1 MAKCPP
7 AAIRR
12 RQALFSME
20 IYTSRGLQLQNPGH
34 HLLPAQ
40 GPAAVLHCYRGL
52 LAAAFLTICGGAR
65 AAQAAR
71 CAPPPLH
78 SPQGRSASSAAPAMA
93 PHILLIDR
101 GESVVSGAL
110 ISWPRIRS
118 VIAHQWEMSAEML
131 IWLCH
136 CPPEALTISRLGPI
150 HIAHGGSWAQSQEL
164 ESLRWGYLDRPLI
177 HGKAVGIRPDP
188 CNGGW
193 RALSSWEASNAQ
205 RVLSEHGSPITQR
218 SCRIWER
225 FGWQWMG

>member
-1 MAKCPP
+1 
-7 AAIRR
+7 
-12 RQALFSME
+12 
-20 IYTSRGLQLQNPGH
+20 
-34 HLLPAQ
+34 
-40 GPAAVLHCYRGL
+40 
-52 LAAAFLTICGGAR
+52 
-65 AAQAAR
+65 
-71 CAPPPLH
+71 
-78 SPQGRSASSAAPAMA
+78 MA

-205 RVLSEHGSPITQR
+205 RVFSEHGSPITQR

-225 FGWQWMG
+225 FGWQWMGGERRQRWCLGDHNSRAAIVAEVQAERLAAERQAAAWAAR